1 MSGIKLRP
9 GEGNFT
15 LQATLDLSSFL
26 LFFLEFRGVYRYC
39 DEKSGF
45 VSISISIE
53 ICENLRNDLSNP
65 DGDNETG
72 GGRGGGG
79 GYGMLKEMLGTVIYL
94 IYGNIQIFNCNH

>member
-72 GGRGGGG
+72 GGRGGEGD
-79 GYGMLKEMLGTVIYL
+79 ME
-94 IYGNIQIFNCNH
+94 C